1 MCQGLYNALEI
12 IRAVF
17 EALARKI
24 SKPLFQTGGWDK
36 LFIQD
41 LGGGGRKT
49 IVIYP
54 LSFPDNPKKLGLSN
68 NLIDQSLIK
77 ILIGQIAS
85 LRLFISQKKENADSF
100 C

>member
-68 NLIDQSLIK
+68 NLIFEPYYLI
-77 ILIGQIAS
+77 LVPS
-85 LRLFISQKKENADSF
+85 SH
-100 C
+100 